1 MNYPIFYN
9 KIETIKL
16 QDNLSTFLGAFED
29 GIIEFSYLDIVK
41 TAGHSCPTVLGAYLM
56 TREAL
61 KALYTDVIPQR
72 GEIKVE
78 FKTSSTDGV
87 AGVIANVITDITGA
101 TSSYG
106 FKGIAGHFDRRHLMF
121 FEREM
126 EGNAKF
132 TRRDTGASVEVI
144 YDPSSIS
151 PSSNMSPLMQ
161 KTIQGTATKEE
172 AIEFGKLWQD
182 RVERISE
189 NSEKVIT
196 IIKA

>member
-1 MNYPIFYN
+1 MNYPDFYN

-41 TAGHSCPTVLGAYLM
+41 TAGHSCPTVLGAYLS

-61 KALYTDVIPQR
+61 KVLYTDVVPQR
-72 GEIKVE
+72 GDIKVE
-78 FKTSSTDGV
+78 FKTSCTDGV
-87 AGVIANVITDITGA
+87 AGVIANVITDITGS
-101 TSSYG
+101 TTNYG

-126 EGNAKF
+126 EGTIKF

-151 PSSNMSPLMQ
+151 PDAKMSPLMQ
-161 KTIQGTATKEE
+161 KTVQGTATKEE
-172 AIEFGKLWQD
+172 AIAFGKLWQD
-182 RVERISE
+182 RVERISQ
-189 NSEKVIT
+189 NSDKVIR
-196 IIKA
+196 IISA